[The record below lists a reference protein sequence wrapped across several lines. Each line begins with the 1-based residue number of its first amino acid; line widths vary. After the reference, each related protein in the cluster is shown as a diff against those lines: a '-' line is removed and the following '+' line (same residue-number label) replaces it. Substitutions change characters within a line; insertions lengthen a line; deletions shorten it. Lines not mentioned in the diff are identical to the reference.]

1 MPVISSL
8 KSNRTREK
16 KALLKEEADAQRVLQ
31 TLCPSDPTEIE
42 QQLMSVG
49 KIINLEKRL
58 SRLEMANDKLAEA
71 YEQNEDTDGAEQFQ
85 TTLDEDSELVDG
97 IIDKMSQL
105 KILKEE
111 LERKRKE
118 SESRIDQSLERRLT
132 QMQEQVS
139 LMQSTHRSTH
149 MSSIW
154 SQPTPGPLKPPQLDI
169 TTFSGDVLKWQE
181 FWDAFDASI
190 YQAGY
195 APVDKFNYLKSKLKG
210 DALEAISGYQLS
222 NDNYPVVID
231 VLKKRFG
238 NQQLIIDAHYHS
250 LSRLPPASNQIVK
263 LRHCYD
269 NIERHLRS
277 LEAIGE
283 NVNHRHFIA
292 LILDKLPQ
300 RVRYQLFMQKPEGE
314 EWTVPKLRQSLAKY
328 ISAME
333 MAGSESPETIVMHPN
348 PGQSQRSRLPRQIST
363 TE

>member
-31 TLCPSDPTEIE
+31 TPCPSDPTEIG

-49 KIINLEKRL
+49 KIILNLERRL

-85 TTLDEDSELVDG
+85 TALDEDSELVDC

-111 LERKRKE
+111 LERKRQE
-118 SESRIDQSLERRLT
+118 SESRTDQSLERRLT

-169 TTFSGDVLKWQE
+169 TTFSGDVLKWRTQV
-181 FWDAFDASI
+181 AR
-190 YQAGY
+190 
-195 APVDKFNYLKSKLKG
+195 
-210 DALEAISGYQLS
+210 
-222 NDNYPVVID
+222 
-231 VLKKRFG
+231 VLG
-238 NQQLIIDAHYHS
+238 C
-250 LSRLPPASNQIVK
+250 V
-263 LRHCYD
+263 
-269 NIERHLRS
+269 
-277 LEAIGE
+277 
-283 NVNHRHFIA
+283 
-292 LILDKLPQ
+292 
-300 RVRYQLFMQKPEGE
+300 
-314 EWTVPKLRQSLAKY
+314 
-328 ISAME
+328 
-333 MAGSESPETIVMHPN
+333 
-348 PGQSQRSRLPRQIST
+348 
-363 TE
+363 